1 MASQEKSNLMSNTL
15 YVDTEAASA
24 LELANEGILAPI
36 NKLLNEEEATSVY
49 KSKTYNS
56 QTFPFPFLLS
66 PSGKRNEKVLKNAKV
81 GDTLDIVSS
90 NEKIGEIVVEEV
102 FEIDPDERLRHIYG
116 TDDLAFECV
125 NATHKRLG
133 KIAVAGEFKIYA
145 TSVKENIKRIKEAKQ
160 RINAKHT
167 TAIMMA
173 ANPLHRAHERLIR
186 TSLDK
191 TDLVVI
197 FVLKPYNEN
206 PLPYEIRHKSIMRF
220 VNNYLPKN
228 RVIVVPL
235 DNSYIF
241 GGHNEVILEAIVAHN
256 FGCNRLV
263 LGQNHS
269 GVGMYYDHEQNRSI
283 VDTLVG
289 FDIEVEMIS
298 EYVYC
303 NICSTLVSN
312 KACPHGQHHHIT
324 YSSKTILEL
333 IKMGL
338 MPPAVLV
345 RKEISALIL
354 AEFFKGRMKNI
365 EALYNDILPID
376 GLLEKHNEE
385 DFYIQLMK
393 LYQTTSL
400 T

>member
-1 MASQEKSNLMSNTL
+1 MASHVKNKTL
-15 YVDTEAASA
+15 FIDAEAVSA
-24 LELANEGILAPI
+24 LELANNGILNPI
-36 NKLLNEEEATSVY
+36 DKLLNKKESESVY
-49 KSKTYNS
+49 KSKIYNS
-56 QTFPFPFLLS
+56 KTFPFPFLLA
-66 PSGKRNEKVLKNAKV
+66 PSGKQNQKVLNETKP
-81 GDTLDIVSS
+81 GDKLNIVSA
-90 NEKIGEIVVEEV
+90 NGKIGEIDVEEV
-102 FEIDPDERLRHIYG
+102 FEIDPQERLRHIYG
-116 TDDLAFECV
+116 TDDLTFDCV
-125 NATHKRLG
+125 DATFKRLG
-133 KIAVAGEFKIYA
+133 KLAVSGEFEIFA

-197 FVLKPYNEN
+197 FLLKPYNEN

-235 DNSYIF
+235 ENSYIF
-241 GGHNEVILEAIVAHN
+241 GGHNEVILDAIVAQN
-256 FGCNRLV
+256 YGCNRLV
-263 LGQNHS
+263 LGKNHS
-269 GVGMYYDHEQNRSI
+269 GVGMYYDHDSNRSI
-283 VDTLVG
+283 VDTLTG

-298 EYVYC
+298 EYAYC

-312 KACPHGQHHHIT
+312 YTCPHGQHHHIT
-324 YSSKTILEL
+324 YRSHTILEL

-354 AEFFKGRMKNI
+354 AEYFKGRMKNI

>member
-1 MASQEKSNLMSNTL
+1 MASHVKNKTL
-15 YVDTEAASA
+15 FIDAEAASA
-24 LELANEGILAPI
+24 LELANNGILNPI
-36 NKLLNEEEATSVY
+36 DKLLNNKESESVY
-49 KSKTYNS
+49 KNQIYNS
-56 QTFPFPFLLS
+56 KTFPFPFLLA
-66 PSGKRNEKVLKNAKV
+66 PSGNQNQKVLSDTKS
-81 GDTLDIVSS
+81 GDKLNIVSV
-90 NEKIGEIVVEEV
+90 NGKIGEINVEEV
-102 FEIDPDERLRHIYG
+102 FEIDPQERLRHIYG
-116 TDDLAFECV
+116 TDDLTFDCV
-125 NATHKRLG
+125 EATFKRLG
-133 KIAVAGEFKIYA
+133 KLAVSGKFDIFAN
-145 TSVKENIKRIKEAKQ
+145 SVKENIKRIKEAKQ
-160 RINAKHT
+160 KINAKHT

-197 FVLKPYNEN
+197 FLLKPYNDN

-235 DNSYIF
+235 ENSYIF
-241 GGHNEVILEAIVAHN
+241 GGHNEVILDAIVAQN
-256 FGCNRLV
+256 YGCNRLV
-263 LGQNHS
+263 LGKNHS
-269 GVGMYYDHEQNRSI
+269 GVGMYYDHDSNRSI
-283 VDTLVG
+283 VDTLTG

-312 KACPHGQHHHIT
+312 YACPHGQHHHIT
-324 YSSKTILEL
+324 YRSHTILEL

-354 AEFFKGRMKNI
+354 AEYFKGRMKNI

>member
-1 MASQEKSNLMSNTL
+1 MASHAKNKTL
-15 YVDTEAASA
+15 YIDAEAASA
-24 LELANEGILAPI
+24 LELANEGILTPI
-36 NKLLNEEEATSVY
+36 NKLLNQKQSEIVY
-49 KSKTYNS
+49 KTKKYNE
-56 QTFPFPFLLS
+56 QTFPFPFLLA
-66 PSGKRNEKVLKNAKV
+66 PNGKQNKKVLNV
-81 GDTLDIVSS
+81 TNPGDTLDIVSV
-90 NEKIGEIVVEEV
+90 NGKIGEISVEEV
-102 FEIDPDERLRHIYG
+102 FEIDPEERLRHIYG
-116 TDDLAFECV
+116 TDDLTFDCV
-125 NATHKRLG
+125 DATYKRLG
-133 KIAVAGEFKIYA
+133 KLAVAGEFNIDA
-145 TSVKENIKRIKEAKQ
+145 TDVKDNIKRIKEAKQ
-160 RINAKHT
+160 KINAKHT

-197 FVLKPYNEN
+197 FLLKPYNEN

-235 DNSYIF
+235 ENSYIF
-241 GGHNEVILEAIVAHN
+241 GGHNEVILDAIVAQN
-256 FGCNRLV
+256 YGCNRLV
-263 LGQNHS
+263 MGQNHS
-269 GVGMYYDHEQNRSI
+269 GVGMYYDHDSNRSI
-283 VDTLVG
+283 VDTLEG
-289 FDIEVEMIS
+289 FDIEVEIIS

-324 YSSKTILEL
+324 YRSHTILEL

-345 RKEISALIL
+345 RKEISALLL
-354 AEFFKGRMKNI
+354 AEYFKGRMKNI

>member
-1 MASQEKSNLMSNTL
+1 MASHVKNKTL
-15 YVDTEAASA
+15 FIDAEAVSA
-24 LELANEGILAPI
+24 LELANNGILNPI
-36 NKLLNEEEATSVY
+36 DKLLNKKESEAVY
-49 KSKTYNS
+49 ESKIYNS
-56 QTFPFPFLLS
+56 KTFPFPFLLA
-66 PSGKRNEKVLKNAKV
+66 PSGKQNQKVLNETKS
-81 GDTLDIVSS
+81 GDKLNIVSA
-90 NEKIGEIVVEEV
+90 NGKIGEIDVQEV
-102 FEIDPDERLRHIYG
+102 FEIDPQERLRHIYG
-116 TDDLAFECV
+116 TDDLTFDCV
-125 NATHKRLG
+125 DATFKRLG
-133 KIAVAGEFKIYA
+133 KLAVSGEFEIFA

-197 FVLKPYNEN
+197 FLLKPYNEN

-235 DNSYIF
+235 ENSYIF
-241 GGHNEVILEAIVAHN
+241 GGHNEVILDAIVAQN
-256 FGCNRLV
+256 YGCNRLV
-263 LGQNHS
+263 LGKNHS
-269 GVGMYYDHEQNRSI
+269 GVGMYYDHDSNRSI
-283 VDTLVG
+283 VDTLTG

-298 EYVYC
+298 EYAYC

-312 KACPHGQHHHIT
+312 YTCPHGQHHHIT
-324 YSSKTILEL
+324 YRSHTILEL

-354 AEFFKGRMKNI
+354 AEYFKGRMKNI